1 MKLPVTVLQSLAAAV
16 ALVGMAGCNF
26 TCSSSPTPSEST
38 STDPN
43 ATHNPTTNQQQP
55 GEVCEPGACPACGRG

>member
-1 MKLPVTVLQSLAAAV
+1 MKLPVAVLQSLAAAV

-26 TCSSSPTPSEST
+26 TCSSSPAPSSST

-43 ATHNPTTNQQQP
+43 AAQNPNPDNQPCEHCQP
-55 GEVCEPGACPACGRG
+55 EPCPACGRG

>member
-1 MKLPVTVLQSLAAAV
+1 MKLPVAVLQSLAAAV

-26 TCSSSPTPSEST
+26 TCSSSPTRSEST

-43 ATHNPTTNQQQP
+43 ATHNPAPNCQP
-55 GEVCEPGACPACGRG
+55 GEPGEPEPCPACGRG